1 MTDKL
6 EFVNLM
12 NVSKSQYD
20 SCDYYQSLKPE
31 NIKQLADALEAG
43 SVKLNKNGNVEIKGW
58 INKPKDGGAAYIA
71 LKWTKTES
79 KPASNPEQAQTIDLE
94 EDIPF

>member
-1 MTDKL
+1 MADNL

-12 NVSKSQYD
+12 NVNKSQYD
-20 SCDYYQSLKPE
+20 GCDYYQTLKPQ
-31 NIKQLADALEAG
+31 NIKELADALEAG
-43 SVKLNKNGNVEIKGW
+43 AVKLNKNGNVEVRGW

-79 KPASNPEQAQTIDLE
+79 KPASNPEKAQTIDLE

>member
-1 MTDKL
+1 MTDNL
-6 EFVNLM
+6 EFVKLM
-12 NVSKSQYD
+12 NVNKSKYD
-20 SCDYYQSLKPE
+20 GCDYYQTLKPQ
-31 NIKQLADALEAG
+31 NIKELANALEAG
-43 SVKLNKNGNVEIKGW
+43 AVKLNKNGNVEVRGW

>member
-20 SCDYYQSLKPE
+20 SCDYYQSIKPE
-31 NIKQLADALEAG
+31 NIKELASALEAG
-43 SVKLNKNGNVEIKGW
+43 TVKLNKNGNIVVQGW
-58 INKPKDGGAAYIA
+58 INKPKDGGAAYIS
-71 LKWTKTES
+71 LKWSKT
-79 KPASNPEQAQTIDLE
+79 ASNPASSPEQAETIDLE